1 MSPLEKILQM
11 FEALGLFALF
21 IAVLLFVV
29 SRVRG
34 RASERA
40 YAVGFVGP
48 AMLMLAVGL
57 IYPAILTVIGSFKN
71 AKGTTWVGFQNYVT
85 LFSEPEYQRV
95 LFNTFVWT
103 LLVPIAATAIGLLY
117 AVLVDRTRTESFSKA
132 LVFLPMAISMVGASI
147 IWKFVYDYR
156 PTGRN
161 QIGLANQILKWMGFD
176 TYQFLI
182 TAPWNTIFLIV
193 VMIWI
198 QAGFAMTVLSASI
211 KAIPDDIIEAA
222 KLDGVSGGQMFRY
235 ITIPSIRPGIIVVVT
250 TIAIGTLKVFDV
262 VRTMTGGQFKTSVVA
277 NEFYNQSFRYDND
290 GLGAALAVLLFVLV
304 IPIVAY
310 NITQLRK
317 AAN

>member
-1 MSPLEKILQM
+1 M

-40 YAVGFVGP
+40 YAIGFVGP

-57 IYPAILTVIGSFKN
+57 IYPAVLTVIGSFKN
-71 AKGTTWVGFQNYVT
+71 AKGDAWVGFQNYVT

-103 LLVPIAATAIGLLY
+103 LLVPIAATGIGLLY

-161 QIGLANQILKWMGFD
+161 QIGLANQILKWMGFE

-222 KLDGVSGGQMFRY
+222 KLDGVGGMQMFRY

-277 NEFYNQSFRYDND
+277 NEFYNQSFRYDNA
-290 GLGAALAVLLFVLV
+290 GLGGALAVLLFILV

>member
-1 MSPLEKILQM
+1 M

-57 IYPAILTVIGSFKN
+57 IYPEILTVIGSFKN

-85 LFSEPEYQRV
+85 LFSEAEYQRV

-156 PTGRN
+156 PTGRS

>member
-1 MSPLEKILQM
+1 M